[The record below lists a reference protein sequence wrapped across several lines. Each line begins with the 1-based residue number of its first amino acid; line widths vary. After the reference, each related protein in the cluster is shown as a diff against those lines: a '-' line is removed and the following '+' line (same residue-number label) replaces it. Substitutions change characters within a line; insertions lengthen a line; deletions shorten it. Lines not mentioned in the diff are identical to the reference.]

1 MKLLRLELKRIF
13 LTEYMWLA
21 CTAYLIISALG
32 ALIYS
37 PSRLETENYPEKFS
51 CGASVFIHKSGIDW
65 LLIFLIILLGSV
77 VFLKRFDKG
86 MNTVLV
92 TCPQNN
98 MLTVIDIA
106 IMIAAI
112 FTLSMLSGMVKLL
125 IYNTK
130 FTSTPTLITS
140 IGEDLSN
147 YSVPLQS
154 SRCAIYICLLSALG
168 AVCFAAYNVFFC
180 ALIKRAVPYY
190 TAALG
195 SVVIPAYIFNVSYQ
209 RARAFLPI
217 SLLDA
222 KYFFYG
228 TQIISEDIISGN
240 EYAFIEVTARELAA
254 NIIVQIIICVLL
266 LLVAFY
272 ILSGKSFAIR
282 RKKALLCVVFSALVL
297 TSCSDTLPKSDKIR
311 YTIIDDTMG
320 VIYDKQGKELK
331 SIDLTPFESRI
342 ACAVNGEY
350 IITLSFANEEKTAYI
365 IEAVS
370 PETCE
375 SIPLLTV
382 GRSINKDG
390 FLGLDDIITLP
401 SSWLIDFDTYGLPIG
416 FRINDNRIY
425 FELDDRLVCFDLD
438 DNGKRT
444 DLLSD
449 REFHNAKCV
458 GEKIYYLNEND
469 MLCLDENGNETI
481 ISDESVLEYEVSK
494 QSVYYISS
502 KDDLLYKNGT
512 AISDE
517 KAQYILY
524 ADDSTAVFITDEG
537 TVTIKD
543 DMTYKAAIYADKSD
557 GEYLY
562 TYDGQTL
569 EIFDLSGGA
578 INKLSLV

>member
-1 MKLLRLELKRIF
+1 MKLLKLELKRIF

-21 CTAYLIISALG
+21 CTAYMMLSVLG
-32 ALIYS
+32 ALLYS
-37 PSRLETENYPEKFS
+37 PSRLERENYPEKFS
-51 CGASVFIHKSGIDW
+51 CGASVFIHKSGVDW
-65 LLIFLIILLGSV
+65 LLIFLIILLSSV
-77 VFLKRFDKG
+77 VFLKRYDRV
-86 MNTVLV
+86 MHTVLI
-92 TCPQNN
+92 TCPQNSF
-98 MLTVIDIA
+98 LTLIDIV
-106 IMIAAI
+106 IVTAAA
-112 FTLSMLSGMVKLL
+112 FALSMLSGIIRLL
-125 IYNTK
+125 IYNVK
-130 FTSTPTLITS
+130 FTSTPTPITS
-140 IGEDLSN
+140 IGEDFSS
-147 YSVPLQS
+147 YSVALQCD
-154 SRCAIYICLLSALG
+154 RCAVYIYLFSALG
-168 AVCFAAYNVFFC
+168 AVCFAAYNAFFC
-180 ALIKRAVPYY
+180 TIIKKTVPYY
-190 TAALG
+190 AAALG
-195 SVVIPAYIFNVSYQ
+195 SVVIPAYVFNVSYQ

-222 KYFFYG
+222 KLFFYG
-228 TQIISEDIISGN
+228 TQVISEDIISGN
-240 EYAFIEVTARELAA
+240 EYAFIEVTKRELAVNVTA
-254 NIIVQIIICVLL
+254 QIIICALL
-266 LLVAFY
+266 FLVTAY
-272 ILSGKSFAIR
+272 ILSGKSFSKPR
-282 RKKALLCVVFSALVL
+282 RKALLCVVISVLIL
-297 TSCSDTLPKSDKIR
+297 TSCSDTLPNSDESR
-311 YTIIDDTMG
+311 YVIVDDTMG
-320 VIYDKQGKELK
+320 VIYDKQKGQLK
-331 SIDLTPFESRI
+331 SINFTPFESRI
-342 ACAVNGEY
+342 ACDVSCEN

-390 FLGLDDIITLP
+390 FFGLDDIITLP

-416 FRINDNRIY
+416 FQINDNWIY
-425 FELDDRLVCFDLD
+425 FELNDRLVCFDLD

-444 DLLSD
+444 DLLTD

-502 KDDLLYKNGT
+502 KDDLLYKDGT

-543 DMTYKAAIYADKSD
+543 DMTYKANIYADKSD

-569 EIFDLSGGA
+569 GIIDLSGVT
-578 INKLSLV
+578 IDKLSLV

>member
-13 LTEYMWLA
+13 FTEHMWLA
-21 CTAYLIISALG
+21 CTAYLIISVLG

-51 CGASVFIHKSGIDW
+51 CGAAVFIHKSGIDW

-77 VFLKRFDKG
+77 VFLKRYDKG

-112 FTLSMLSGMVKLL
+112 FTLSMMSGMVKLL
-125 IYNTK
+125 IYNAK
-130 FTSTPTLITS
+130 FTSAPTLITS
-140 IGEDLSN
+140 IGEDFIS
-147 YSVPLQS
+147 YSIPLQS
-154 SRCAIYICLLSALG
+154 SKCAVYICLLSALG
-168 AVCFAAYNVFFC
+168 AVCLAAYSAFFC

-228 TQIISEDIISGN
+228 TQVISEDIISGN
-240 EYAFIEVTARELAA
+240 EYAFIEVTARELAVNVA
-254 NIIVQIIICVLL
+254 AQIIICALL
-266 LLVAFY
+266 LLVTAY
-272 ILSGKSFAIR
+272 ILSGKSFSKPR
-282 RKKALLCVVFSALVL
+282 RKALLCVVMSALIL
-297 TSCSDTLPKSDKIR
+297 TSCSDTLPKSDKSR

-320 VIYDKQGKELK
+320 VIYDRQDKELK

-350 IITLSFANEEKTAYI
+350 IITLSFANKEKTAYN

-370 PETCE
+370 PDTCE
-375 SIPLLTV
+375 RIPLLTV

-390 FLGLDDIITLP
+390 FLGLDEIITLP

-416 FRINDNRIY
+416 FQINDNKIY

-438 DNGKRT
+438 ENGKRT
-444 DLLSD
+444 DLLTD
-449 REFHNAKCV
+449 RAFHNAKCM
-458 GEKIYYLNEND
+458 GEKIYYLNSDD
-469 MLCLDENGNETI
+469 MLCLDESGKETI
-481 ISDESVLEYEVSK
+481 ISDKPISEYELSENN
-494 QSVYYISS
+494 VYYISANNG
-502 KDDLLYKNGT
+502 LLYKNGI
-512 AISDE
+512 AISNE
-517 KAQYILY
+517 QAQYILY
-524 ADDSTAVFITDEG
+524 ADDNTVVFITDNG
-537 TVTIKD
+537 TVTIKGD
-543 DMTYKAAIYADKSD
+543 ITYKADIYADNSD
-557 GEYLY
+557 GEHLY
-562 TYDGQTL
+562 TYNGRTL

-578 INKLSLV
+578 IDKLSLV

>member
-13 LTEYMWLA
+13 FTEHMWLA

-37 PSRLETENYPEKFS
+37 PSKLETENYPEKFS
-51 CGASVFIHKSGIDW
+51 CGAAVFIHKSGIDW

-86 MNTVLV
+86 MNTILV

-98 MLTVIDIA
+98 MLTVIDIV

-130 FTSTPTLITS
+130 FTSTSIPITS
-140 IGEDLSN
+140 IGEDLSS
-147 YSVPLQS
+147 YSIPLQS
-154 SRCAIYICLLSALG
+154 SKCAVYICLLSALG

-209 RARAFLPI
+209 RARAFVPI

-222 KYFFYG
+222 KPFFYG
-228 TQIISEDIISGN
+228 TQVINEDIISGN
-240 EYAFIEVTARELAA
+240 EYAFIEVTKKELAV
-254 NIIVQIIICVLL
+254 NIIAQVFICALL
-266 LLVAFY
+266 FLVSAY
-272 ILSGKSFAIR
+272 ILSGKSVPKL
-282 RKKALLCVVFSALVL
+282 RKKALLCAAISALAL
-297 TSCSDTLPKSDKIR
+297 TSCSGTVPKSDESR
-311 YTIIDDTMG
+311 YIIVDDAMG
-320 VIYDKQGKELK
+320 VIYDKQSNRLK
-331 SIDLTPFESRI
+331 SVIFTPFESRI
-342 ACAVNGEY
+342 ACAVSGEY
-350 IITLSFANEEKTAYI
+350 IITLSFANDEKTAYN

-370 PETCE
+370 PDTCE
-375 SIPLLTV
+375 RIPLLTV

-390 FLGLDDIITLP
+390 FLGLDEIITLP

-416 FRINDNRIY
+416 FQINDNRIY

-438 DNGKRT
+438 ENDKRT
-444 DLLSD
+444 DLLTD
-449 REFHNAKCV
+449 RAFHNAKCM
-458 GEKIYYLNEND
+458 GEKIYYLNSDD
-469 MLCLDENGNETI
+469 MLCLDESGKETI
-481 ISDESVLEYEVSK
+481 ISDKPISEYELSENN
-494 QSVYYISS
+494 VYYITA
-502 KDDLLYKNGT
+502 KDSLIYKNGT
-512 AISDE
+512 AISDK
-517 KAQYILY
+517 KAQYMLY
-524 ADDSTAVFITDEG
+524 ADDSTAIFITDEG
-537 TVTIKD
+537 TVTVKD
-543 DMTYKAAIYADKSD
+543 GAEYKTDIYADKSD

-562 TYDGQTL
+562 TYDGQVL
-569 EIFDLSGGA
+569 EIFDLTGKD
-578 INKLSLV
+578 IDKQSLV

>member
-21 CTAYLIISALG
+21 CTAYLIISVLG
-32 ALIYS
+32 ALLYS

-51 CGASVFIHKSGIDW
+51 CGAAVFIHKSGIDW

-77 VFLKRFDKG
+77 VFLKRYDKG
-86 MNTVLV
+86 MNAVLV

-98 MLTVIDIA
+98 MLTVIDIV
-106 IMIAAI
+106 IMIAAV

-130 FTSTPTLITS
+130 FTSTSIPITS
-140 IGEDLSN
+140 IGEDLSS

-154 SRCAIYICLLSALG
+154 SKCAVYICLLSALG
-168 AVCFAAYNVFFC
+168 EVCFAAYSAFFC
-180 ALIKRAVPYY
+180 ALIKRAVPCY

-240 EYAFIEVTARELAA
+240 KYAFIEVTARELAA
-254 NIIVQIIICVLL
+254 NIIVQIIICFLL
-266 LLVAFY
+266 LFAAFY

-297 TSCSDTLPKSDKIR
+297 TSCSDTLPKSDKSR

-320 VIYDKQGKELK
+320 VIYDKQDKELK
-331 SIDLTPFESRI
+331 NINLTPFESRI

-350 IITLSFANEEKTAYI
+350 IITLSFANKEKTAYN

-370 PETCE
+370 PDSCE

-401 SSWLIDFDTYGLPIG
+401 SSWLMDFDTYGLPIG
-416 FRINDNRIY
+416 FQLNDNKIY

-438 DNGKRT
+438 ENGKRI
-444 DLLSD
+444 DLLTD
-449 REFHNAKCV
+449 RAFHNAKCM
-458 GEKIYYLNEND
+458 GEKIYYLNSND
-469 MLCLDENGNETI
+469 MLCLDESGKETI
-481 ISDESVLEYEVSK
+481 ISDKPISEYELSNNN
-494 QSVYYISS
+494 VYYITA
-502 KDDLLYKNGT
+502 KDSLLYKNGT

-517 KAQYILY
+517 EAQYMLY

-537 TVTIKD
+537 TVTIKEGAE
-543 DMTYKAAIYADKSD
+543 YKADIFADKSD

-562 TYDGQTL
+562 TYDGQVL
-569 EIFDLSGGA
+569 EIFDLTGKD
-578 INKLSLV
+578 IDKQSLV

>member
-13 LTEYMWLA
+13 FTEHMWLA
-21 CTAYLIISALG
+21 CTAYLIISVLG

-51 CGASVFIHKSGIDW
+51 CGAAVFIHKSGIDW

-77 VFLKRFDKG
+77 VFLKRYDKG
-86 MNTVLV
+86 MNAVLV

-125 IYNTK
+125 IYNAK
-130 FTSTPTLITS
+130 FTSTSIPITS

-147 YSVPLQS
+147 YSIPLQS
-154 SRCAIYICLLSALG
+154 SKCAVYICLLSALG

-180 ALIKRAVPYY
+180 TLIKRAVPYY

-228 TQIISEDIISGN
+228 TQVISEDIISGN

-272 ILSGKSFAIR
+272 ILSGKSFAKP
-282 RKKALLCVVFSALVL
+282 RKKALLCAFISAFAL
-297 TSCSDTLPKSDKIR
+297 TSCSDTLPKSDKSR

-320 VIYDKQGKELK
+320 VIYDKQDKELK
-331 SIDLTPFESRI
+331 SIDRTPFESRI

-350 IITLSFANEEKTAYI
+350 IITLSFANEEKTAYN

-370 PETCE
+370 PDTCE
-375 SIPLLTV
+375 SIHLLTV
-382 GRSINKDG
+382 GRSINIDG

-416 FRINDNRIY
+416 FQINDNKIY

-438 DNGKRT
+438 ENGKRT
-444 DLLSD
+444 DLLTD
-449 REFHNAKCV
+449 RAFHNAKCM
-458 GEKIYYLNEND
+458 GEKIYYLNSDD
-469 MLCLDENGNETI
+469 MLCLDESGKETI
-481 ISDESVLEYEVSK
+481 ISDKPISEYELSENN
-494 QSVYYISS
+494 VYYITA
-502 KDDLLYKNGT
+502 KDSLLYKNGT
-512 AISDE
+512 AISDK
-517 KAQYILY
+517 KAQYMLY
-524 ADDSTAVFITDEG
+524 ADDSTAIFITDEG
-537 TVTIKD
+537 TVTFKD
-543 DMTYKAAIYADKSD
+543 GAEYKADIFADISD

-562 TYDGQTL
+562 TYDGQVL
-569 EIFDLSGGA
+569 EIIDLTGKD
-578 INKLSLV
+578 IDKQSLV